1 MAVGVVAL
9 RAFVDAFAL
18 FLWRRLAFLAFFRR
32 TPVSN
37 VRMNEITIN
46 VRFSAD
52 LVVPLRLAREVTVKN
67 LKERLAEHLSLP
79 VEEIRV
85 IFAGKELF
93 DQVSIKEYNMDE
105 ETTVHAVRSAGPD
118 EAVVVGAEVCC
129 PLGEG
134 IITSQLSQ
142 EEHLARQTE
151 AEKALF
157 FVYCKRPC
165 ERVQPGKLRVCC
177 AACGEGSFIL
187 EKEPSCWAD
196 VLSVGPLLGRCQA
209 CRRVQPAR
217 FFFKCT
223 GTQGSPHGDQPP
235 IVLPLIRY
243 NFLKVPCLACL
254 ETSRVVLVFKCAHV
268 ICLDCFRAYCRSR
281 LDERGFVLDEALGST
296 LPCPLNCSNSLIE
309 ESHHFC
315 LLGPDQYLRY
325 QRFAAEEWVLKAGG
339 VLCPRPGCGQ
349 GLLPEQ
355 DCNRVTCDLGCG
367 FVFCRRCLQGH
378 HLGPC
383 SAREE
388 QQSGPAF
395 GLAPFGAQS
404 SSWEEAS
411 RLTVLSTTKPCPKCQ
426 TPTERSGG
434 CMHMVCSRSQC
445 GFQWCWLC
453 QDEWSRQCMGAHWFG

>member
-32 TPVSN
+32 TSVSN

-388 QQSGPAF
+388 QQSVAACTWCAAGRSAASSGAGCARTSGAASAWAPTGLDRPA
-395 GLAPFGAQS
+395 
-404 SSWEEAS
+404 
-411 RLTVLSTTKPCPKCQ
+411 RLLLC
-426 TPTERSGG
+426 SGG
-434 CMHMVCSRSQC
+434 E
-445 GFQWCWLC
+445 CW
-453 QDEWSRQCMGAHWFG
+453 G